1 MILQQLACPVCR
13 RTPTTRLLE
22 EFNLTAE
29 VKGTARE
36 VNAVGAFKCEEA
48 GHIFFVRFA
57 DIEWLQPAE
66 LAFSAT
72 AAVPP
77 RGGLKHL

>member
-13 RTPTTRLLE
+13 RTATTRLLE

-29 VKGTARE
+29 VNGTVRE

-57 DIEWLQPAE
+57 DVEWLRPDERASLSGYRKLNTNEEQ
-66 LAFSAT
+66 T
-72 AAVPP
+72 
-77 RGGLKHL
+77 